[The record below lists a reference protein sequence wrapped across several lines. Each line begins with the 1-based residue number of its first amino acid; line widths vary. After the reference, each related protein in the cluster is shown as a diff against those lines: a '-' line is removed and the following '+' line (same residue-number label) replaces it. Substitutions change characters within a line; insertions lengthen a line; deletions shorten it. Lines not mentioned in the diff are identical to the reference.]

1 MSDGDRMTD
10 GWQESYEVMD
20 GGGTDD
26 EFWAMRSEVKGEC
39 GTVGFATFEGYDHP
53 TSSGRVTIILSWF
66 EVEVISMKTK
76 KYLY

>member
-20 GGGTDD
+20 GRGSDD
-26 EFWAMRSEVKGEC
+26 EFWAMRREVKNKC

-53 TSSGRVTIILSWF
+53 TSCGRAVHYGICTSLPWL
-66 EVEVISMKTK
+66 K
-76 KYLY
+76 

>member
-20 GGGTDD
+20 GAGTDD

-53 TSSGRVTIILSWF
+53 TSSGRVTLENQICSLMPAF
-66 EVEVISMKTK
+66 
-76 KYLY
+76 

>member
-1 MSDGDRMTD
+1 MTD

-39 GTVGFATFEGYDHP
+39 GTVGFATFEGYDDP
-53 TSSGRVTIILSWF
+53 TSSRREPCTVPAVSRVCR
-66 EVEVISMKTK
+66 
-76 KYLY
+76 